1 MSPHFLR
8 IVLEEDIQTTLRHN
22 YLGTRQLLLLAR
34 RMPRLAAFTHVS
46 STYSNIDLPTGA
58 TGEERVYPLRF
69 GDREV
74 DHADQVRA
82 EPCRPSA
89 WCESYAYQ
97 VEGEQARR
105 V

>member
-1 MSPHFLR
+1 M
-8 IVLEEDIQTTLRHN
+8 LEEDIQTTLRHN

-82 EPCRPSA
+82 E
-89 WCESYAYQ
+89 
-97 VEGEQARR
+97 RR
-105 V
+105 VMRGTWARMAPQGCQGSY